1 MTMIKGIYAA
11 TLSVLDS
18 DLGLDIEKTITHAE
32 AIIDKGCHG
41 VVFFGSTGQS
51 QLISLS
57 EKINLINNLS
67 SSSHKENYIIGTGLN
82 SLSDTISLMK
92 ISMSLGFSRF
102 LIMPPAYYKY
112 DDEDVFNFYSKIIKV
127 IPEAK
132 IILYNFEKLS
142 GYKFSENLVYKL
154 VESFPN
160 QITMVG
166 YMRRYAGSFLKAKEL
181 MRVSP
186 KKTEYLR
193 FRDIICEGPFFVSQ
207 TRPIFSPVDIPS
219 DLIEESKE
227 KRNRQLD
234 SALGPETTA
243 ELRTAYQMLTGLG
256 CHSLSAVRELFG
268 SPISVKAAAASHQG
282 ELLIIVLEYD
292 GFLATYE
299 LVNNQE
305 IVQFDATIEIY
316 QRDRRLKINYETPY
330 VRHQSS
336 TLELSEYA
344 EGNAQTNIYGPD
356 YKDPFVN
363 EICEFYDC
371 IASSRKPKT
380 SLQDSLEDLELFQNI
395 IETLKASK

>member
-1 MTMIKGIYAA
+1 MRLNVGIIGLGEVAQLVHLPILSDLNDKYRIKAVADISPSLNEFIVNKYNISNSYLSPSSIIRDPEIDALFVLSPDQHHFEFVQEAIKCGKHVFVEKPA
-11 TLSVLDS
+11 TLNIQQLKE
-18 DLGLDIEKTITHAE
+18 LIHLE
-32 AIIDKGCHG
+32 
-41 VVFFGSTGQS
+41 QS
-51 QLISLS
+51 S
-57 EKINLINNLS
+57 
-67 SSSHKENYIIGTGLN
+67 
-82 SLSDTISLMK
+82 
-92 ISMSLGFSRF
+92 
-102 LIMPPAYYKY
+102 
-112 DDEDVFNFYSKIIKV
+112 
-127 IPEAK
+127 
-132 IILYNFEKLS
+132 
-142 GYKFSENLVYKL
+142 
-154 VESFPN
+154 PN

-181 MRVSP
+181 MQLIP

-219 DLIEESKE
+219 DLIEESKK
-227 KRNRQLD
+227 KRSQQLD
-234 SALGPETTA
+234 SALGPETTT

-256 CHSLSAVRELFG
+256 CHSFSAVRELFG
-268 SPISVKAAAASHQG
+268 SPIRVKAAAASHQG

-292 GFLATYE
+292 GFLANYE

-344 EGNAQTNIYGPD
+344 EGNAQTTIYGPD

-371 IASSRKPKT
+371 ISSSRKPKT
-380 SLQDSLEDLELFQNI
+380 NLQDSLEDLELFQKI
-395 IETLKASK
+395 IETLKKSESV